1 MVCLGLKT
9 DIFILVAYASNGE
22 VPGLVR
28 PISTTAP
35 LQFNNN
41 NSVHVVN
48 PSLPAYTLPSDYG
61 LNLSSKIAD
70 SKSTDVKDSSKRN
83 NEEDLTGA
91 RQNSANSGDL
101 IIDSFV
107 LNTCNVKTC
116 NNAAHPDGG
125 QNSNERVDRDSTV
138 PLNLSADTADDK
150 KAKRVANDAE
160 NIEVD
165 RMKRVKSEQTEATDL
180 SMKNTA
186 TASQSRLNSHSVKTI
201 LSYFLLVLL
210 IHFCC

>member
-48 PSLPAYTLPSDYG
+48 PSLHAYTLPSDYG

-70 SKSTDVKDSSKRN
+70 SKSTDLKDSAKRN
-83 NEEDLTGA
+83 SEEDITGA
-91 RQNSANSGDL
+91 RQNSASSGEF
-101 IIDSFV
+101 I
-107 LNTCNVKTC
+107 
-116 NNAAHPDGG
+116 
-125 QNSNERVDRDSTV
+125 NE
-138 PLNLSADTADDK
+138 
-150 KAKRVANDAE
+150 
-160 NIEVD
+160 
-165 RMKRVKSEQTEATDL
+165 
-180 SMKNTA
+180 
-186 TASQSRLNSHSVKTI
+186 
-201 LSYFLLVLL
+201 
-210 IHFCC
+210 